1 MFKKLKEMLLTILV
15 QFSETKYS
23 RLVIVAA
30 VVIPLVITM
39 YGYIDDVI
47 FDTKQAMQNISRYS
61 ISHAGDSFPLGSY
74 MISYMSVAK
83 FPESLTIIFT
93 WITLA
98 VVWSFTTDLKPSFT
112 RK

>member
-1 MFKKLKEMLLTILV
+1 MFKQLKEMLLTILV

-23 RLVIVAA
+23 RLVIAAA
-30 VVIPLVITM
+30 VIIPLVLTM

-47 FDTKQAMQNISRYS
+47 FDTKQAMQNISRFS

-83 FPESLTIIFT
+83 VPECLTIIFGY
-93 WITLA
+93 ITTA
-98 VVWSFTTDLKPSFT
+98 IVWSFTTDLKPSFT

>member
-1 MFKKLKEMLLTILV
+1 MFKQLKEMLLTILV

-23 RLVIVAA
+23 RLVIAAA
-30 VVIPLVITM
+30 VIIPLVITM

-47 FDTKQAMQNISRYS
+47 FDTKSSLKAISEYS
-61 ISHAGDSFPLGSY
+61 ISKSGKSFPLGSY

-83 FPESLTIIFT
+83 VPECLTIIFGY
-93 WITLA
+93 ITTA
-98 VVWSFTTDLKPSFT
+98 IVWSFTTDLKPSFT